1 MTLGHSLEEGWARV
15 LYFKESKSF
24 GCLEAE
30 KMPSTFSCT
39 RSEVSPPL
47 TLGTPDL
54 IKRIIINN
62 KRVIQVITTRSSK
75 GQVNGL
81 GANMPHKGNWPYCH
95 NSNYNVNSTQSDL
108 N

>member
-1 MTLGHSLEEGWARV
+1 MTLGHSLEEGWTGV
-15 LYFKESKSF
+15 LYFEEIKSF

-30 KMPSTFSCT
+30 KMPSTFPCT
-39 RSEVSPPL
+39 RPEGSPPL
-47 TLGTPDL
+47 TLGTPDQ

-81 GANMPHKGNWPYCH
+81 QMGLLEMLWLFQII
-95 NSNYNVNSTQSDL
+95 VNL
-108 N
+108 IE